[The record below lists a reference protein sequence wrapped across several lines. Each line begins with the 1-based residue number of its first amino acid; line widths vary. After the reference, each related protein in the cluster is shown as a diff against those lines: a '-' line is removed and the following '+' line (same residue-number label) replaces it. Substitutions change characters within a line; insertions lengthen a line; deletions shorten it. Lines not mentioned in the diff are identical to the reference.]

1 MMDWKTPALTDLE
14 TLQKCAATNG
24 FFANV
29 YGAANCVLYAKK
41 FGAQIALEG
50 GWLFLRLYEDQK
62 PRFFFPHKID
72 GGLEGAEEALKLL
85 EKEARGFLEA
95 DSRFEKEPFVLKNI
109 TAAEKEIA
117 ARVFPGAQIAAARES
132 GDYIY
137 RTADLAGLAGKKYGK
152 KRNHIKQ
159 FKTKRPG
166 YRFEP
171 LTSGNL
177 QDARQVEEKWLEEV
191 LANSSTANAGGG
203 QPSAAVRA
211 DLQIEKEIIFS
222 ALENFEIFGQVCGMT
237 GGLLYVDDTP
247 AAFCVASLLSAA
259 VTDVHFEKCLFEF
272 ARDGGYAVINN
283 EFSKTVQT
291 EFINREEDLGIEG
304 LRKAKL
310 SYYPTDILEKFNGTI
325 HSA

>member
-1 MMDWKTPALTDLE
+1 MDWKTQALTDLE

-50 GWLFLRLYEDQK
+50 GWLFLRLNEDQK

-85 EKEARGFLEA
+85 EREARGFLEA

-109 TAAEKEIA
+109 TAGEKEIA
-117 ARVFPGAQIAAARES
+117 ARVFPSAQFAAARES

-137 RTADLAGLAGKKYGK
+137 RTEDLAGLAGKKYGK

-159 FKTKRPG
+159 FKAKRPG
-166 YRFEP
+166 WRFEP
-171 LTSGNL
+171 LTSANL
-177 QDARQVEEKWLEEV
+177 QDARRVEEKWLEEV
-191 LANSSTANAGGG
+191 LAANAAGD
-203 QPSAAVRA
+203 
-211 DLQIEKEIIFS
+211 DLKIEKEIIFF
-222 ALENFEIFGQVCGMT
+222 ALENFERFEKVCGMT
-237 GGLLYVDDTP
+237 GGLLYVDDKP

-259 VTDVHFEKCLFEF
+259 VTDVHFEKCLFEY

-283 EFSKTVQT
+283 EFSKSVKT

-310 SYYPTDILEKFNGTI
+310 SYYPEEILEKYNGTI

>member
-1 MMDWKTPALTDLE
+1 MNWKTPTLTDLE
-14 TLQKCAATNG
+14 TLQKCAVNND

-29 YGAANCVLYAKK
+29 YGAVNCVLYAKK
-41 FGAQIALEG
+41 FSAQIAEEG
-50 GWLFLRLYEDQK
+50 GWLFLRLYENK
-62 PRFFFPHKID
+62 EPRFFFPHKIE
-72 GGLEGAEEALKLL
+72 GGLDGAEAALKLL
-85 EKEARGFLEA
+85 AREAGCA
-95 DSRFEKEPFVLKNI
+95 FVLKNI

-117 ARVFPGAQIAAARES
+117 ARVFPKAQIASARES

-137 RTADLAGLAGKKYGK
+137 RTTDLAALPGKKYSK

-166 YRFEP
+166 WRFEP
-171 LTSGNL
+171 LTSANL
-177 QDARQVEEKWLEEV
+177 QDARLVEEKWLEEV
-191 LANSSTANAGGG
+191 LVANAAGANSAAGD
-203 QPSAAVRA
+203 
-211 DLQIEKEIIFS
+211 DLKIEKEIIFS
-222 ALENFEIFGQVCGMT
+222 ALENFDRFEKVCGMT
-237 GGLLYVDDTP
+237 GGLLYVDDKP

-259 VTDVHFEKCLFEF
+259 VTDVHFEKCLFEY

-283 EFSKTVQT
+283 EFSKSVKT

-310 SYYPTDILEKFNGTI
+310 SYYPEEILEKYNGTI

>member
-1 MMDWKTPALTDLE
+1 MNWKTPTLTDLE

-24 FFANV
+24 FLANV

-41 FGAQIALEG
+41 FSAQIAVEG

-85 EKEARGFLEA
+85 EREARGFLEA

-117 ARVFPGAQIAAARES
+117 ARVFPGAQFAAARES

-137 RTADLAGLAGKKYGK
+137 RTADLAGLAGKKYSK

-159 FKTKRPG
+159 FKIKRPG
-166 YRFEP
+166 WRFEP
-171 LTSGNL
+171 MINANL
-177 QDARQVEEKWLEEV
+177 QDVRLVEEKWLEESAASAG
-191 LANSSTANAGGG
+191 ANSAAGD
-203 QPSAAVRA
+203 
-211 DLQIEKEIIFS
+211 DLKIEKEIIFS
-222 ALENFEIFGQVCGMT
+222 ALENFERFEKVCGMT
-237 GGLLYVDDTP
+237 GGLLYVDDKP

-283 EFSKTVQT
+283 EFAKTLQT

-310 SYYPTDILEKFNGTI
+310 SYYPEQILEKYNGTI

>member
-1 MMDWKTPALTDLE
+1 MMDWKKPALTDLE
-14 TLQKCAATNG
+14 TLQKCAVNNG

-85 EKEARGFLEA
+85 EREARGFLEA

-117 ARVFPGAQIAAARES
+117 ARVFPGAQFAAARES

-137 RTADLAGLAGKKYGK
+137 RMEDLAGLAGKKYSK

-166 YRFEP
+166 WRFEP
-171 LTSGNL
+171 LTSANL
-177 QDARQVEEKWLEEV
+177 QDARLVEEKWLEEF
-191 LANSSTANAGGG
+191 LAHDAAGD
-203 QPSAAVRA
+203 
-211 DLQIEKEIIFS
+211 DLKIEKEIIFF
-222 ALENFEIFGQVCGMT
+222 ALENFERFEKVCGMA
-237 GGLLYVDDTP
+237 GGLLYVDDKP
-247 AAFCVASLLSAA
+247 VAFCVASLLSAA
-259 VTDVHFEKCLFEF
+259 VTDVHFEKCLFEY

-283 EFSKTVQT
+283 EFSKTVKT

-310 SYYPTDILEKFNGTI
+310 SYYPEEILEKYNGTI

>member
-1 MMDWKTPALTDLE
+1 MDWKTPALTDLE
-14 TLQKCAATNG
+14 TLQKCAVNNG

-29 YGAANCVLYAKK
+29 YGTANCVLYAKK

-85 EKEARGFLEA
+85 EREARGFLEA

-117 ARVFPGAQIAAARES
+117 ARVFPGAQFAAARES

-137 RTADLAGLAGKKYGK
+137 RTEDLAGLAGKKYSK

-159 FKTKRPG
+159 FKAKRPG
-166 YRFEP
+166 WRFEP
-171 LTSGNL
+171 LTSANL
-177 QDARQVEEKWLEEV
+177 QDARLVEEKWLEEF
-191 LANSSTANAGGG
+191 LAHDAAGD
-203 QPSAAVRA
+203 
-211 DLQIEKEIIFS
+211 DLKIEKEIIFS
-222 ALENFEIFGQVCGMT
+222 ALENFERFEKVCGMT
-237 GGLLYVDDTP
+237 GGLLYVDDKP

-259 VTDVHFEKCLFEF
+259 VTDVHFEKCLFEY

-283 EFSKTVQT
+283 EFSKTVKT

-310 SYYPTDILEKFNGTI
+310 SYYPEEILEKYNGTI

>member
-24 FFANV
+24 FLANV
-29 YGAANCVLYAKK
+29 YGAVNCVLYAKK
-41 FGAQIALEG
+41 FSAQIAVEG

-72 GGLEGAEEALKLL
+72 GGLDGAEAALKLL

-117 ARVFPGAQIAAARES
+117 ARVFPGAQFAAARES

-137 RTADLAGLAGKKYGK
+137 RTTDLAALSGKKYGK

-159 FKTKRPG
+159 FKAKRPG
-166 YRFEP
+166 WRFEP

-177 QDARQVEEKWLEEV
+177 QDAREIEEKWLEEA
-191 LANSSTANAGGG
+191 LAFDAANAD
-203 QPSAAVRA
+203 

-222 ALENFEIFGQVCGMT
+222 ALENFERFEKVCGMT
-237 GGLLYVDDTP
+237 GGLLYVDDKP
-247 AAFCVASLLSAA
+247 AAFCVASLLSEA
-259 VTDVHFEKCLFEF
+259 VTDVHFEKCLSPY

-310 SYYPTDILEKFNGTI
+310 SYYPEEILEKYNGTI

>member
-1 MMDWKTPALTDLE
+1 MDWKTPALTDLE
-14 TLQKCAATNG
+14 TLQKCAVNND

-29 YGAANCVLYAKK
+29 YGAVNCVLYAKK
-41 FGAQIALEG
+41 FSAQIAEEG
-50 GWLFLRLYEDQK
+50 GWLYLKLYENK
-62 PRFFFPHKID
+62 EPRFFFPHKIE
-72 GGLEGAEEALKLL
+72 GGLDGAEAALELLAREAGG
-85 EKEARGFLEA
+85 A
-95 DSRFEKEPFVLKNI
+95 FVLKNI

-117 ARVFPGAQIAAARES
+117 VRVFPKAQIAAARES
-132 GDYIY
+132 SDYIY
-137 RTADLAGLAGKKYGK
+137 RTTDLAALSGKKYGK
-152 KRNHIKQ
+152 KRNHINQ
-159 FKTKRPG
+159 FKAKRTD

-177 QDARQVEEKWLEEV
+177 QDAREIEEKWLEEV
-191 LANSSTANAGGG
+191 LAHDAAGAN
-203 QPSAAVRA
+203 SAAGD
-211 DLQIEKEIIFS
+211 DLKIEKEIIFF
-222 ALENFEIFGQVCGMT
+222 ALENFERFGQSSGMT
-237 GGLLYVDDTP
+237 GGLLYVDNKP

-283 EFSKTVQT
+283 EFSKSVKT

-310 SYYPTDILEKFNGTI
+310 SYYPEEILEKYNGTI

>member
-41 FGAQIALEG
+41 FGAQIAVEG

-85 EKEARGFLEA
+85 EREARGFLEA
-95 DSRFEKEPFVLKNI
+95 DSRFEKESFVLKNI

-117 ARVFPGAQIAAARES
+117 ARVFPGAQFAAARDS

-137 RTADLAGLAGKKYGK
+137 RTEDLAGLEGKKYGK

-166 YRFEP
+166 WRFEP
-171 LTSGNL
+171 LTSANL
-177 QDARQVEEKWLEEV
+177 QDAREIEEKWLEEV
-191 LANSSTANAGGG
+191 LAANAAGAN
-203 QPSAAVRA
+203 SAAGD
-211 DLQIEKEIIFS
+211 DLKIEKEIIFS
-222 ALENFEIFGQVCGMT
+222 ALENFDRFEKVCGMT
-237 GGLLYVDDTP
+237 GGLLYVDDKP

-259 VTDVHFEKCLFEF
+259 VTDVHFEKCLFEY

-283 EFSKTVQT
+283 EFSKSVKT

-310 SYYPTDILEKFNGTI
+310 SYYPEEILEKYNGTI

>member
-1 MMDWKTPALTDLE
+1 MNWKTPTLTDLE
-14 TLQKCAATNG
+14 SLQKCAVNND

-29 YGAANCVLYAKK
+29 YGAVNCVLYAKK
-41 FGAQIALEG
+41 FSAQIAEEG

-62 PRFFFPHKID
+62 PRFFFPHKIE
-72 GGLEGAEEALKLL
+72 GGLDGVEVALELLARETGGA
-85 EKEARGFLEA
+85 
-95 DSRFEKEPFVLKNI
+95 FVLKNI

-117 ARVFPGAQIAAARES
+117 ARVFSKAQIATARES
-132 GDYIY
+132 SDYIY
-137 RTADLAGLAGKKYGK
+137 RTEDLAGLAGKKYSK

-159 FKTKRPG
+159 FKAKRPD

-177 QDARQVEEKWLEEV
+177 QDAREIEEKWLEEA
-191 LANSSTANAGGG
+191 LADASAGANSAAGD
-203 QPSAAVRA
+203 
-211 DLQIEKEIIFS
+211 DLKIEKEIIFS
-222 ALENFEIFGQVCGMT
+222 ALENYEIFGQACGMT
-237 GGLLYVDDTP
+237 GGLLYVDNKP
-247 AAFCVASLLSAA
+247 AAFCVASLLSEA

-283 EFSKTVQT
+283 EFSKTVKT

-310 SYYPTDILEKFNGTI
+310 SYYPEEILEKYNGTI

>member
-50 GWLFLRLYEDQK
+50 GWLFLRLYENQK
-62 PRFFFPHKID
+62 PCFFFPHKID
-72 GGLEGAEEALKLL
+72 GGLEGVEEALKLL

-95 DSRFEKEPFVLKNI
+95 DSRFAKEPFVLKNI

-117 ARVFPGAQIAAARES
+117 ARVFPGAQFTAARES

-137 RTADLAGLAGKKYGK
+137 RTEDLAGLAGKKYSK

-159 FKTKRPG
+159 FKAKRPG
-166 YRFEP
+166 HRFEP
-171 LTSGNL
+171 LTSANL
-177 QDARQVEEKWLEEV
+177 QDARLVEGKWLEEF
-191 LANSSTANAGGG
+191 LAANAAGD
-203 QPSAAVRA
+203 
-211 DLQIEKEIIFS
+211 DLKIEKEIIFF
-222 ALENFEIFGQVCGMT
+222 ALENFERFEKVCGMT
-237 GGLLYVDDTP
+237 GGLLYVDDKP

-259 VTDVHFEKCLFEF
+259 VTDVHFEKCLFEY

-283 EFSKTVQT
+283 EFSKRVKT

-310 SYYPTDILEKFNGTI
+310 SYYPEEILEKYNGTI

>member
-1 MMDWKTPALTDLE
+1 MNWKTPTLTDLE
-14 TLQKCAATNG
+14 TLQKSAVNNG

-41 FGAQIALEG
+41 FGAQIELEG

-72 GGLEGAEEALKLL
+72 GGLDGAEAALKLL

-95 DSRFEKEPFVLKNI
+95 DSRFAKEPFVLKNI
-109 TAAEKEIA
+109 TAAEKEIT
-117 ARVFPGAQIAAARES
+117 ARVFSGAQFAAARES

-137 RTADLAGLAGKKYGK
+137 RTADLAALSGKKYGK

-159 FKTKRPG
+159 FKAKRPG
-166 YRFEP
+166 WRFEP
-171 LTSGNL
+171 LTSANL
-177 QDARQVEEKWLEEV
+177 QDARLVEEKWLEEV
-191 LANSSTANAGGG
+191 LAAASAGD
-203 QPSAAVRA
+203 
-211 DLQIEKEIIFS
+211 DLKIEKEIIFS
-222 ALENFEIFGQVCGMT
+222 ALENFDCFEKVCGMT
-237 GGLLYVDDTP
+237 GGLLYVDDKP

-259 VTDVHFEKCLFEF
+259 VTDVHFEKCLFEY

-283 EFSKTVQT
+283 EFSKSVKT

-310 SYYPTDILEKFNGTI
+310 SYYPEEILEKYNGTI

>member
-1 MMDWKTPALTDLE
+1 MVDWKTPTLTDLE
-14 TLQKCAATNG
+14 TLQKCAVNND

-41 FGAQIALEG
+41 FSAQITEEG

-72 GGLEGAEEALKLL
+72 GGLDGAEAALKLL

-95 DSRFEKEPFVLKNI
+95 DSRFAKEPFVLKNI

-117 ARVFPGAQIAAARES
+117 ARVFSGAQFAAARES
-132 GDYIY
+132 SDYIY
-137 RTADLAGLAGKKYGK
+137 RTEDLAALSGKKYGK

-159 FKTKRPG
+159 FKAKRPD

-171 LTSGNL
+171 LASGNL
-177 QDARQVEEKWLEEV
+177 QDAREIEEKWLEEA
-191 LANSSTANAGGG
+191 LAFDAANAG
-203 QPSAAVRA
+203 

-222 ALENFEIFGQVCGMT
+222 ALENFEIFGQACGMT
-237 GGLLYVDDTP
+237 GGLLYVDNKP

-259 VTDVHFEKCLFEF
+259 VTDVHFEKCLSPY

-283 EFSKTVQT
+283 EFSKSVKT

-310 SYYPTDILEKFNGTI
+310 SYYPINVLEKYNGTI

>member
-41 FGAQIALEG
+41 FGAQIAVEG

-72 GGLEGAEEALKLL
+72 GGLAGAEEALKLL
-85 EKEARGFLEA
+85 EREARGFLEA

-117 ARVFPGAQIAAARES
+117 ARVFPGAQFAAARES

-137 RTADLAGLAGKKYGK
+137 RTEDLAGLAGKKYGK
-152 KRNHIKQ
+152 KRNHINQ
-159 FKTKRPG
+159 FKAKRPG
-166 YRFEP
+166 HRFEL
-171 LTSGNL
+171 LTSANL
-177 QDARQVEEKWLEEV
+177 QDARLVEEKWLEEA
-191 LANSSTANAGGG
+191 LAAASAGANS
-203 QPSAAVRA
+203 AASD
-211 DLQIEKEIIFS
+211 DLKIEKEIIFS
-222 ALENFEIFGQVCGMT
+222 TLENFEIFGQACGMT
-237 GGLLYVDDTP
+237 GGLLYVDDKP
-247 AAFCVASLLSAA
+247 AAFCVASRLSAA
-259 VTDVHFEKCLFEF
+259 VTDVHFEKCLFEY

-283 EFSKTVQT
+283 EFSKSVKT

-310 SYYPTDILEKFNGTI
+310 SYYPEEILEKFNGTI

>member
-1 MMDWKTPALTDLE
+1 MPALTDLE

-24 FFANV
+24 FLANV

-41 FGAQIALEG
+41 FGAQIAQEG
-50 GWLFLRLYEDQK
+50 GWLFLRLYENTK
-62 PRFFFPHKID
+62 PRFFFPHKIE
-72 GGLEGAEEALKLL
+72 GGLDGAEAALELLVHEA
-85 EKEARGFLEA
+85 G
-95 DSRFEKEPFVLKNI
+95 DPFVLKNI
-109 TAAEKEIA
+109 TAAEKEIVE
-117 ARVFPGAQIAAARES
+117 RVFPSAQIAAARES

-137 RTADLAGLAGKKYGK
+137 RTTDLAALAGKKYGK

-191 LANSSTANAGGG
+191 LAAASAGAN
-203 QPSAAVRA
+203 SAAGD
-211 DLQIEKEIIFS
+211 DLKIEKEIIFF
-222 ALENFEIFGQVCGMT
+222 ALENFERFEKVCGMT
-237 GGLLYVDDTP
+237 GGLLYVDNKPT
-247 AAFCVASLLSAA
+247 AFCVASLLSEA
-259 VTDVHFEKCLFEF
+259 VTDVHFEKCLFEY

-283 EFSKTVQT
+283 EFSKIVQT

-310 SYYPTDILEKFNGTI
+310 SYYPEEILEKYNGTI

>member
-1 MMDWKTPALTDLE
+1 MNWKTSTLTDLE
-14 TLQKCAATNG
+14 TLQKCAVNND

-29 YGAANCVLYAKK
+29 YGAVNCVLYAKK
-41 FGAQIALEG
+41 FSAQFAEEG
-50 GWLFLRLYEDQK
+50 GWLYLKLCENNE

-72 GGLEGAEEALKLL
+72 GGLDDAEEALKLL
-85 EKEARGFLEA
+85 EREARGFLEA

-117 ARVFPGAQIAAARES
+117 ARVFPGAQFAAARES
-132 GDYIY
+132 SDYIY
-137 RTADLAGLAGKKYGK
+137 RTTDLAALPGKKYGK

-159 FKTKRPG
+159 FKTKMPG
-166 YRFEP
+166 WRFEP
-171 LTSGNL
+171 LTSANL
-177 QDARQVEEKWLEEV
+177 QDAREVEEKWLEEV
-191 LANSSTANAGGG
+191 LAAASAGAN
-203 QPSAAVRA
+203 SAAGD
-211 DLQIEKEIIFS
+211 DLKIEKEIIFS
-222 ALENFEIFGQVCGMT
+222 ALENFERFGQACGMT
-237 GGLLYVDDTP
+237 GGLLYVDNKP
-247 AAFCVASLLSAA
+247 AAFCVASLLSKT

-283 EFSKTVQT
+283 EFSKSVKT

-310 SYYPTDILEKFNGTI
+310 SYYPEEILEKYNGTI

>member
-1 MMDWKTPALTDLE
+1 MMIWKTPTLTDLE

-41 FGAQIALEG
+41 FGAQIAVEG

-72 GGLEGAEEALKLL
+72 DGLEGAEKALKLL

-117 ARVFPGAQIAAARES
+117 ARVFPGAQFAAARES

-137 RTADLAGLAGKKYGK
+137 RMEDLAGLAGKKYGK

-159 FKTKRPG
+159 FKAKRPG
-166 YRFEP
+166 WRFEP
-171 LTSGNL
+171 LTSANL
-177 QDARQVEEKWLEEV
+177 QGARLVEEKWLKEF
-191 LANSSTANAGGG
+191 LAHDAAGD
-203 QPSAAVRA
+203 
-211 DLQIEKEIIFS
+211 DLKIEKEIIFF
-222 ALENFEIFGQVCGMT
+222 ALENFERFEKVCGMA
-237 GGLLYVDDTP
+237 GGLLYVDDKP
-247 AAFCVASLLSAA
+247 VAFCVASLLSAA
-259 VTDVHFEKCLFEF
+259 VTDVHFEKCLFEY

-283 EFSKTVQT
+283 EFSKSVKT

-310 SYYPTDILEKFNGTI
+310 SYYPEEILEKYNGTI

>member
-1 MMDWKTPALTDLE
+1 MPALTDLE

-24 FFANV
+24 FLANV

-41 FGAQIALEG
+41 FGAQIAQEG
-50 GWLFLRLYEDQK
+50 GWLFLRLYENTK
-62 PRFFFPHKID
+62 PRFFFPHKIE
-72 GGLEGAEEALKLL
+72 GGLDGAEAALELLVHEA
-85 EKEARGFLEA
+85 G
-95 DSRFEKEPFVLKNI
+95 DPFVLKNI
-109 TAAEKEIA
+109 TAAEKEIVE
-117 ARVFPGAQIAAARES
+117 RVFPSAQIAAARES

-137 RTADLAGLAGKKYGK
+137 RTTDLAALAGKKYGK

-191 LANSSTANAGGG
+191 LAAASAGAN
-203 QPSAAVRA
+203 SAAGD
-211 DLQIEKEIIFS
+211 DLKIEKEIIFF
-222 ALENFEIFGQVCGMT
+222 ALENFERFEKVCGMT
-237 GGLLYVDDTP
+237 GGLLYVDDKP

-259 VTDVHFEKCLFEF
+259 VTDVHFEKCLFEY

-283 EFSKTVQT
+283 EFSKSVKT

-310 SYYPTDILEKFNGTI
+310 SYYPEEILEKYNGTI

>member
-1 MMDWKTPALTDLE
+1 MMDWKTPTLTDLE

-41 FGAQIALEG
+41 FSAQIALEG

-72 GGLEGAEEALKLL
+72 GGLEGAEAALELL
-85 EKEARGFLEA
+85 EREARGFLEA

-117 ARVFPGAQIAAARES
+117 ARVFPGAQFAAARES

-137 RTADLAGLAGKKYGK
+137 RTADLAALPGKKYSK

-159 FKTKRPG
+159 FKAKRPD

-171 LTSGNL
+171 LASGNL
-177 QDARQVEEKWLEEV
+177 QDAREIEEKWLEEV
-191 LANSSTANAGGG
+191 LAAASAGTNS
-203 QPSAAVRA
+203 AVGD
-211 DLQIEKEIIFS
+211 DLKIEKEIIFS
-222 ALENFEIFGQVCGMT
+222 ALENFERFEKVCGMT
-237 GGLLYVDDTP
+237 GGLLYVDDKP
-247 AAFCVASLLSAA
+247 AAFCVASLLSEA
-259 VTDVHFEKCLFEF
+259 VTDVHFEKCLFEY

-283 EFSKTVQT
+283 EFSKSVKT

-310 SYYPTDILEKFNGTI
+310 SYYPEEILEKYNGTI

>member
-1 MMDWKTPALTDLE
+1 MDWKTPALTDLE

-24 FFANV
+24 FLANV

-41 FGAQIALEG
+41 FGAQIAQEG

-62 PRFFFPHKID
+62 PRFFFPHKIE
-72 GGLEGAEEALKLL
+72 GGLDGAEEALKLL
-85 EKEARGFLEA
+85 EKEARGFLAA
-95 DSRFEKEPFVLKNI
+95 DGRFAGEPFVLKNI

-117 ARVFPGAQIAAARES
+117 ARVFPGAQFAAARES
-132 GDYIY
+132 SDYIY
-137 RTADLAGLAGKKYGK
+137 RTEDLAALAGKKYSK

-171 LTSGNL
+171 LASGNL
-177 QDARQVEEKWLEEV
+177 QDAREIEEKWLEEV
-191 LANSSTANAGGG
+191 LAAASAGAN
-203 QPSAAVRA
+203 SAAGD
-211 DLQIEKEIIFS
+211 DLKIEKEIIFS
-222 ALENFEIFGQVCGMT
+222 ALENFDRFEKDCGMT
-237 GGLLYVDDTP
+237 GGLLYVDNTP

-310 SYYPTDILEKFNGTI
+310 SYYPINVLEKYNGTI

>member
-14 TLQKCAATNG
+14 PLQKCAATNG

-50 GWLFLRLYEDQK
+50 GWLFLRLYEDKK
-62 PRFFFPHKID
+62 PRFFFPHKIE
-72 GGLEGAEEALKLL
+72 GGLDGAEAALKLL

-117 ARVFPGAQIAAARES
+117 ARVFPGAQFAAARES

-137 RTADLAGLAGKKYGK
+137 RTEDLAALSGKKYGK

-159 FKTKRPG
+159 FKTKRPD
-166 YRFEP
+166 YRFKP
-171 LTSGNL
+171 LTSVNL
-177 QDARQVEEKWLEEV
+177 QDARLVEEKWLEEV
-191 LANSSTANAGGG
+191 LAAASAGAN
-203 QPSAAVRA
+203 SAASD
-211 DLQIEKEIIFS
+211 DLKIEKEIIFS
-222 ALENFEIFGQVCGMT
+222 ALENFDSFEKDCGMT
-237 GGLLYVDDTP
+237 GGLLYVDNKP
-247 AAFCVASLLSAA
+247 AAFCVASLLSKT

-283 EFSKTVQT
+283 EFSKSVKT

-310 SYYPTDILEKFNGTI
+310 SYYPEEILEKYNGTI

>member
-1 MMDWKTPALTDLE
+1 MDWKTPTLTDLE
-14 TLQKCAATNG
+14 TLQKCAATND
-24 FFANV
+24 FLANV

-117 ARVFPGAQIAAARES
+117 ERVFSGAQFAAAREA

-137 RTADLAGLAGKKYGK
+137 RTEDLAALSGKKYGK

-159 FKTKRPG
+159 FKAKRPG
-166 YRFEP
+166 WRFEP
-171 LTSGNL
+171 LTSANL
-177 QDARQVEEKWLEEV
+177 QDARLVEEKWLEEV
-191 LANSSTANAGGG
+191 LAANTAGANS
-203 QPSAAVRA
+203 A
-211 DLQIEKEIIFS
+211 DGDDLKIEKEIIFS
-222 ALENFEIFGQVCGMT
+222 ALENFEIFGQACGMT
-237 GGLLYVDDTP
+237 GGLLYVDDKP

-259 VTDVHFEKCLFEF
+259 VTDVHFEKCLFEY

-283 EFSKTVQT
+283 EFSKSVKT

-310 SYYPTDILEKFNGTI
+310 SYYPEEILEKYNGTI

>member
-72 GGLEGAEEALKLL
+72 GGLDGAEAALKLL

-117 ARVFPGAQIAAARES
+117 ARVFPGAQFAAARES

-137 RTADLAGLAGKKYGK
+137 RTEDLAALSGKKYGK

-159 FKTKRPG
+159 FKAKRPG
-166 YRFEP
+166 HRFEP
-171 LTSGNL
+171 LTSANL
-177 QDARQVEEKWLEEV
+177 QDARVVEEKWLEEV
-191 LANSSTANAGGG
+191 LAANAANAG
-203 QPSAAVRA
+203 

-222 ALENFEIFGQVCGMT
+222 ALENFEIFGQACGMT
-237 GGLLYVDDTP
+237 GGLLYVDNKP

-259 VTDVHFEKCLFEF
+259 VTDVHFEKCLSPY

-283 EFSKTVQT
+283 EFSKSVKT

-304 LRKAKL
+304 LRKA
-310 SYYPTDILEKFNGTI
+310 
-325 HSA
+325 